1 MRNGSKLKIDF
12 EQLVAK
18 GDVTKD
24 VELEPNDLIYL
35 PGGLS
40 SRIRVIGAVQKPSLI
55 PYFEGITALDAV
67 LSAGGFTDYASKNDV
82 LIVRREGSIVSN
94 IEVKL
99 KDVMNGNLKKN
110 VYLKPGDIVT
120 VKSSIF

>member
-1 MRNGSKLKIDF
+1 M
-12 EQLVAK
+12 
-18 GDVTKD
+18 
-24 VELEPNDLIYL
+24 
-35 PGGLS
+35 
-40 SRIRVIGAVQKPSLI
+40 
-55 PYFEGITALDAV
+55 
-67 LSAGGFTDYASKNDV
+67 LSAGGFTDFASKNDV
-82 LIVRREGSIVSN
+82 LIVRREGNVVSN